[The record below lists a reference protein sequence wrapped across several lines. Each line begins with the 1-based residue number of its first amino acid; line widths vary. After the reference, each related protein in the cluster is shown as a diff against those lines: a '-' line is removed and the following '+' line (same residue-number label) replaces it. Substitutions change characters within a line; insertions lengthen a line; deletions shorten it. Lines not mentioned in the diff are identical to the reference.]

1 MASNETIY
9 GEMTAE
15 EARYFE
21 AECKRF
27 PWLSQVT
34 MSDYDLCSSI
44 DRDIRPGVSFNLFSG
59 WRLHY
64 GWVFINILK
73 YFYEHGEFK
82 HFDHGYIDGQIAAER
97 ALRGHLGAIVVLSA
111 ESGAVRVMASSP
123 TFPPGDF
130 VPSIS
135 RVRYRELVEDPGNP
149 FLNRAVQGSYMPGS
163 TIKPLTALAALEN
176 GIPETKTYDC

>member
-9 GEMTAE
+9 GEMTAD
-15 EARYFE
+15 EARCFE

-34 MSDYDLCSSI
+34 MSDADLCNSI

-82 HFDHGYIDGQIAAER
+82 HFDRGYIDAQAEYLIALIMRTHGADTDQIEN
-97 ALRGHLGAIVVLSA
+97 VLSHH
-111 ESGAVRVMASSP
+111 
-123 TFPPGDF
+123 TNFQF
-130 VPSIS
+130 
-135 RVRYRELVEDPGNP
+135 
-149 FLNRAVQGSYMPGS
+149 
-163 TIKPLTALAALEN
+163 T
-176 GIPETKTYDC
+176 

>member
-1 MASNETIY
+1 MASNEIIY
-9 GEMTAE
+9 GEMTAD
-15 EARYFE
+15 EARCFE

-34 MSDYDLCSSI
+34 MSDADLCNSI

-82 HFDHGYIDGQIAAER
+82 HFDRGYIDAQAEYLIALIMRTHRADSGQ
-97 ALRGHLGAIVVLSA
+97 VT
-111 ESGAVRVMASSP
+111 AVIDHQSKFQFAQI
-123 TFPPGDF
+123 F
-130 VPSIS
+130 
-135 RVRYRELVEDPGNP
+135 
-149 FLNRAVQGSYMPGS
+149 
-163 TIKPLTALAALEN
+163 
-176 GIPETKTYDC
+176 

>member
-9 GEMTAE
+9 GEMTAD
-15 EARYFE
+15 EARCFE

-34 MSDYDLCSSI
+34 MSDADLCNSI

-82 HFDHGYIDGQIAAER
+82 HFDRGYIDAQAEYLIALIMR
-97 ALRGHLGAIVVLSA
+97 THGADTDQVENVLSHQ
-111 ESGAVRVMASSP
+111 
-123 TFPPGDF
+123 TNFKFD
-130 VPSIS
+130 
-135 RVRYRELVEDPGNP
+135 
-149 FLNRAVQGSYMPGS
+149 Q
-163 TIKPLTALAALEN
+163 K
-176 GIPETKTYDC
+176 

>member
-9 GEMTAE
+9 GEMTAD
-15 EARYFE
+15 EARCFE

-34 MSDYDLCSSI
+34 MSDADLCNSI

-82 HFDHGYIDGQIAAER
+82 HFDRGYIDAQAEYLIALIMR
-97 ALRGHLGAIVVLSA
+97 THGADTDQVENVLSHQTNFKFD
-111 ESGAVRVMASSP
+111 R
-123 TFPPGDF
+123 
-130 VPSIS
+130 
-135 RVRYRELVEDPGNP
+135 
-149 FLNRAVQGSYMPGS
+149 
-163 TIKPLTALAALEN
+163 K
-176 GIPETKTYDC
+176 

>member
-15 EARYFE
+15 EARCFE

-34 MSDYDLCSSI
+34 MSDADLCNSI

-82 HFDHGYIDGQIAAER
+82 HFDRGYIDAQAQYLIALIMR
-97 ALRGHLGAIVVLSA
+97 THGADSTQVQNVLSHQ
-111 ESGAVRVMASSP
+111 
-123 TFPPGDF
+123 TNFKFD
-130 VPSIS
+130 
-135 RVRYRELVEDPGNP
+135 
-149 FLNRAVQGSYMPGS
+149 Q
-163 TIKPLTALAALEN
+163 K
-176 GIPETKTYDC
+176 

>member
-1 MASNETIY
+1 MTIWEELAMASNETIY
-9 GEMTAE
+9 GEMTAD
-15 EARYFE
+15 EARCFE

-34 MSDYDLCSSI
+34 MSDADLCNSI

-82 HFDHGYIDGQIAAER
+82 HFDRGYIDAQAQYIIALIMR
-97 ALRGHLGAIVVLSA
+97 THGADIDQVA
-111 ESGAVRVMASSP
+111 AV
-123 TFPPGDF
+123 FDH
-130 VPSIS
+130 
-135 RVRYRELVEDPGNP
+135 
-149 FLNRAVQGSYMPGS
+149 
-163 TIKPLTALAALEN
+163 
-176 GIPETKTYDC
+176 ETKFQFAH

>member
-9 GEMTAE
+9 GEMTAD
-15 EARYFE
+15 EARCFE

-34 MSDYDLCSSI
+34 MSDADLCNSI

-82 HFDHGYIDGQIAAER
+82 HFDRGYIDSQAEYLIALIMR
-97 ALRGHLGAIVVLSA
+97 THGADTDQVENVLSHQ
-111 ESGAVRVMASSP
+111 
-123 TFPPGDF
+123 TNFKFD
-130 VPSIS
+130 
-135 RVRYRELVEDPGNP
+135 
-149 FLNRAVQGSYMPGS
+149 Q
-163 TIKPLTALAALEN
+163 K
-176 GIPETKTYDC
+176 

>member
-34 MSDYDLCSSI
+34 MSDADLCNSI

-82 HFDHGYIDGQIAAER
+82 HFDRGYIDAQAQYLIALIMR
-97 ALRGHLGAIVVLSA
+97 THGADHTQVQNVLSHQA
-111 ESGAVRVMASSP
+111 NFQF
-123 TFPPGDF
+123 T
-130 VPSIS
+130 
-135 RVRYRELVEDPGNP
+135 
-149 FLNRAVQGSYMPGS
+149 
-163 TIKPLTALAALEN
+163 
-176 GIPETKTYDC
+176 

>member
-15 EARYFE
+15 EARCFE

-34 MSDYDLCSSI
+34 MSDADLCNSI

-82 HFDHGYIDGQIAAER
+82 HFDRGYIDAQAQYLIALIMR
-97 ALRGHLGAIVVLSA
+97 THGADTDQVENVLSHQ
-111 ESGAVRVMASSP
+111 
-123 TFPPGDF
+123 TNFQF
-130 VPSIS
+130 
-135 RVRYRELVEDPGNP
+135 
-149 FLNRAVQGSYMPGS
+149 
-163 TIKPLTALAALEN
+163 T
-176 GIPETKTYDC
+176 

>member
-1 MASNETIY
+1 MTIWEELAMASNETIY

-15 EARYFE
+15 EARFFE

-27 PWLSQVT
+27 PWLTQVT
-34 MSDYDLCSSI
+34 MSDADLCNSI

-82 HFDHGYIDGQIAAER
+82 HFDWGYIDAQAQYLIALIMRTHGADSGQ
-97 ALRGHLGAIVVLSA
+97 VT
-111 ESGAVRVMASSP
+111 AVIDHQTNFQFTP
-123 TFPPGDF
+123 IF
-130 VPSIS
+130 
-135 RVRYRELVEDPGNP
+135 
-149 FLNRAVQGSYMPGS
+149 
-163 TIKPLTALAALEN
+163 
-176 GIPETKTYDC
+176 

>member
-9 GEMTAE
+9 GEMTAD
-15 EARYFE
+15 EARWFE

-34 MSDYDLCSSI
+34 MSDADLCNSI

-82 HFDHGYIDGQIAAER
+82 HFDRGYIDSQAEYLIALIMR
-97 ALRGHLGAIVVLSA
+97 THGADTDQVENVLSHHTNFQFT
-111 ESGAVRVMASSP
+111 P
-123 TFPPGDF
+123 IF
-130 VPSIS
+130 
-135 RVRYRELVEDPGNP
+135 
-149 FLNRAVQGSYMPGS
+149 
-163 TIKPLTALAALEN
+163 
-176 GIPETKTYDC
+176 

>member
-1 MASNETIY
+1 MASNETFY

-15 EARYFE
+15 EARSFE

-27 PWLSQVT
+27 PWLTQVA

-82 HFDHGYIDGQIAAER
+82 HFDRGYIDAQAEYIVALIMKTYGADTNQVAA
-97 ALRGHLGAIVVLSA
+97 VL
-111 ESGAVRVMASSP
+111 
-123 TFPPGDF
+123 DH
-130 VPSIS
+130 
-135 RVRYRELVEDPGNP
+135 
-149 FLNRAVQGSYMPGS
+149 
-163 TIKPLTALAALEN
+163 
-176 GIPETKTYDC
+176 ETKFQFAH

>member
-9 GEMTAE
+9 GEMTAD
-15 EARYFE
+15 EARCFE

-34 MSDYDLCSSI
+34 MSDADLCNSI

-82 HFDHGYIDGQIAAER
+82 HFDRGYIDAQAEYIVALIMKTYGADTNQVAAV
-97 ALRGHLGAIVVLSA
+97 LGH
-111 ESGAVRVMASSP
+111 
-123 TFPPGDF
+123 
-130 VPSIS
+130 
-135 RVRYRELVEDPGNP
+135 
-149 FLNRAVQGSYMPGS
+149 
-163 TIKPLTALAALEN
+163 
-176 GIPETKTYDC
+176 ETKFQFAH

>member
-9 GEMTAE
+9 GEMTAD
-15 EARYFE
+15 EARCFE

-34 MSDYDLCSSI
+34 MSDADLCNSI

-82 HFDHGYIDGQIAAER
+82 HFDRGYIDAQAQYIIAR
-97 ALRGHLGAIVVLSA
+97 IMRTHGADFDQ
-111 ESGAVRVMASSP
+111 GA
-123 TFPPGDF
+123 
-130 VPSIS
+130 
-135 RVRYRELVEDPGNP
+135 
-149 FLNRAVQGSYMPGS
+149 AVFDH
-163 TIKPLTALAALEN
+163 
-176 GIPETKTYDC
+176 ETKFQFAH

>member
-9 GEMTAE
+9 GEMTAD
-15 EARYFE
+15 EARCFE

-34 MSDYDLCSSI
+34 MSDADLCNSI

-82 HFDHGYIDGQIAAER
+82 HFDRGYIDSQAEYLIALIMR
-97 ALRGHLGAIVVLSA
+97 THGADTDQVENVLSHH
-111 ESGAVRVMASSP
+111 
-123 TFPPGDF
+123 TNFQF
-130 VPSIS
+130 
-135 RVRYRELVEDPGNP
+135 
-149 FLNRAVQGSYMPGS
+149 
-163 TIKPLTALAALEN
+163 T
-176 GIPETKTYDC
+176 

>member
-1 MASNETIY
+1 MTIWEVLAMASNDTIY

-73 YFYEHGEFK
+73 YFYEYGEFK
-82 HFDHGYIDGQIAAER
+82 HFDRGYIDAQAEYIVALIMKTYGADTNQVAAV
-97 ALRGHLGAIVVLSA
+97 LGH
-111 ESGAVRVMASSP
+111 
-123 TFPPGDF
+123 
-130 VPSIS
+130 
-135 RVRYRELVEDPGNP
+135 
-149 FLNRAVQGSYMPGS
+149 
-163 TIKPLTALAALEN
+163 
-176 GIPETKTYDC
+176 ETKFQFAH

>member
-1 MASNETIY
+1 MTIWRARAMASNETIY
-9 GEMTAE
+9 GEMTAD
-15 EARYFE
+15 EARCFE

-34 MSDYDLCSSI
+34 MSDADLCNSI

-82 HFDHGYIDGQIAAER
+82 HFDRGYIDAQAQYLIALIMRTHGADSTQVTAVIDHQSKFQFAQI
-97 ALRGHLGAIVVLSA
+97 
-111 ESGAVRVMASSP
+111 
-123 TFPPGDF
+123 F
-130 VPSIS
+130 
-135 RVRYRELVEDPGNP
+135 
-149 FLNRAVQGSYMPGS
+149 
-163 TIKPLTALAALEN
+163 
-176 GIPETKTYDC
+176 

>member
-15 EARYFE
+15 EARFFE

-27 PWLSQVT
+27 PWLTQVT
-34 MSDYDLCSSI
+34 MSDADLCNSI
-44 DRDIRPGVSFNLFSG
+44 DRDISPGTSFSIFAG

-82 HFDHGYIDGQIAAER
+82 HFDWGYIDSQTEYLIYLIMR
-97 ALRGHLGAIVVLSA
+97 THGADSTQVTAVL
-111 ESGAVRVMASSP
+111 
-123 TFPPGDF
+123 
-130 VPSIS
+130 
-135 RVRYRELVEDPGNP
+135 NH
-149 FLNRAVQGSYMPGS
+149 
-163 TIKPLTALAALEN
+163 
-176 GIPETKTYDC
+176 KTNFQFSHIF

>member
-1 MASNETIY
+1 MASNDTIY

-15 EARYFE
+15 EARCFE

-27 PWLSQVT
+27 PWLTQVT
-34 MSDYDLCSSI
+34 MSDADLCNSI

-82 HFDHGYIDGQIAAER
+82 HFDRGYIDAQAQYLIALIMR
-97 ALRGHLGAIVVLSA
+97 THGATTVQVQNVLDHQ
-111 ESGAVRVMASSP
+111 
-123 TFPPGDF
+123 TNFQFD
-130 VPSIS
+130 
-135 RVRYRELVEDPGNP
+135 
-149 FLNRAVQGSYMPGS
+149 
-163 TIKPLTALAALEN
+163 
-176 GIPETKTYDC
+176 

>member
-9 GEMTAE
+9 GEMTAD
-15 EARYFE
+15 EARFFE

-34 MSDYDLCSSI
+34 MSDADLCNSI

-82 HFDHGYIDGQIAAER
+82 HFDRGYIDAQAKYLIALIMR
-97 ALRGHLGAIVVLSA
+97 THGADTDQVENVLSHQ
-111 ESGAVRVMASSP
+111 
-123 TFPPGDF
+123 TNFKFD
-130 VPSIS
+130 
-135 RVRYRELVEDPGNP
+135 
-149 FLNRAVQGSYMPGS
+149 Q
-163 TIKPLTALAALEN
+163 K
-176 GIPETKTYDC
+176 

>member
-9 GEMTAE
+9 GEMTAD
-15 EARYFE
+15 EARFFE

-34 MSDYDLCSSI
+34 MSDADLCNSI

-82 HFDHGYIDGQIAAER
+82 HFDRGYIDAQTQYLIALIMR
-97 ALRGHLGAIVVLSA
+97 THGADTDQVENVLSHQ
-111 ESGAVRVMASSP
+111 
-123 TFPPGDF
+123 TNFKFD
-130 VPSIS
+130 
-135 RVRYRELVEDPGNP
+135 
-149 FLNRAVQGSYMPGS
+149 Q
-163 TIKPLTALAALEN
+163 K
-176 GIPETKTYDC
+176 

>member
-1 MASNETIY
+1 MASNDTVY

-15 EARYFE
+15 EARCFE
-21 AECKRF
+21 SECKRF

-34 MSDYDLCSSI
+34 MSDADLCNSI

-82 HFDHGYIDGQIAAER
+82 HFDRGYIDTQAEYIVALILKNYGADTNQVAAVID
-97 ALRGHLGAIVVLSA
+97 H
-111 ESGAVRVMASSP
+111 
-123 TFPPGDF
+123 
-130 VPSIS
+130 
-135 RVRYRELVEDPGNP
+135 
-149 FLNRAVQGSYMPGS
+149 Q
-163 TIKPLTALAALEN
+163 
-176 GIPETKTYDC
+176 TKFQFTH

>member
-9 GEMTAE
+9 GEMTAD
-15 EARYFE
+15 EARCFE

-34 MSDYDLCSSI
+34 MSDADLCNSI

-82 HFDHGYIDGQIAAER
+82 HFDRGYIDSQAEYLIALIMR
-97 ALRGHLGAIVVLSA
+97 THGADTDQVENVLSHHTNFQFT
-111 ESGAVRVMASSP
+111 P
-123 TFPPGDF
+123 IF
-130 VPSIS
+130 
-135 RVRYRELVEDPGNP
+135 
-149 FLNRAVQGSYMPGS
+149 
-163 TIKPLTALAALEN
+163 
-176 GIPETKTYDC
+176 

>member
-9 GEMTAE
+9 GEMTAD
-15 EARYFE
+15 EARWFE

-34 MSDYDLCSSI
+34 MSDADLCNSI

-82 HFDHGYIDGQIAAER
+82 HFDRGYIDAQAEYLIALIMR
-97 ALRGHLGAIVVLSA
+97 THGADTDQVENVLSHQ
-111 ESGAVRVMASSP
+111 
-123 TFPPGDF
+123 TNFKFD
-130 VPSIS
+130 
-135 RVRYRELVEDPGNP
+135 
-149 FLNRAVQGSYMPGS
+149 Q
-163 TIKPLTALAALEN
+163 K
-176 GIPETKTYDC
+176 

>member
-15 EARYFE
+15 EARCFE

-34 MSDYDLCSSI
+34 MSDADLCNSI

-82 HFDHGYIDGQIAAER
+82 HFDRGYIDAQAQYLIALIMR
-97 ALRGHLGAIVVLSA
+97 THGADSTQVQNVLSH
-111 ESGAVRVMASSP
+111 
-123 TFPPGDF
+123 
-130 VPSIS
+130 
-135 RVRYRELVEDPGNP
+135 
-149 FLNRAVQGSYMPGS
+149 Q
-163 TIKPLTALAALEN
+163 TIFQFT
-176 GIPETKTYDC
+176 

>member
-9 GEMTAE
+9 GEMTAD
-15 EARYFE
+15 EARCFE

-34 MSDYDLCSSI
+34 MSDADLCNSI
-44 DRDIRPGVSFNLFSG
+44 DRDIRPGVSFHLFSG

-82 HFDHGYIDGQIAAER
+82 HFDRGYIDSQAEYLIALIMRTHGADSGQVEN
-97 ALRGHLGAIVVLSA
+97 VLSHQ
-111 ESGAVRVMASSP
+111 
-123 TFPPGDF
+123 TNFKFD
-130 VPSIS
+130 
-135 RVRYRELVEDPGNP
+135 
-149 FLNRAVQGSYMPGS
+149 Q
-163 TIKPLTALAALEN
+163 K
-176 GIPETKTYDC
+176 

>member
-15 EARYFE
+15 EARCFE

-34 MSDYDLCSSI
+34 MSDADLCNSI

-82 HFDHGYIDGQIAAER
+82 HFDRGYIDAQAQYLIALIMRTHGADSGQVEN
-97 ALRGHLGAIVVLSA
+97 VLSHQ
-111 ESGAVRVMASSP
+111 
-123 TFPPGDF
+123 TNFQF
-130 VPSIS
+130 
-135 RVRYRELVEDPGNP
+135 
-149 FLNRAVQGSYMPGS
+149 
-163 TIKPLTALAALEN
+163 T
-176 GIPETKTYDC
+176 

>member
-9 GEMTAE
+9 GEMTAD
-15 EARYFE
+15 EARCFE

-34 MSDYDLCSSI
+34 MSDADLCNSI

-82 HFDHGYIDGQIAAER
+82 HFDRGYIDAQAEYLIALIMR
-97 ALRGHLGAIVVLSA
+97 THGADTDQVENVLSHHTNFQFT
-111 ESGAVRVMASSP
+111 P
-123 TFPPGDF
+123 IF
-130 VPSIS
+130 
-135 RVRYRELVEDPGNP
+135 
-149 FLNRAVQGSYMPGS
+149 
-163 TIKPLTALAALEN
+163 
-176 GIPETKTYDC
+176 

>member
-1 MASNETIY
+1 MTIWEALAMASNDTIY

-82 HFDHGYIDGQIAAER
+82 HFDHGYIDGQAEYIL
-97 ALRGHLGAIVVLSA
+97 ALIMRTHGADPTQVQNVLSHQ
-111 ESGAVRVMASSP
+111 
-123 TFPPGDF
+123 TNFQF
-130 VPSIS
+130 
-135 RVRYRELVEDPGNP
+135 
-149 FLNRAVQGSYMPGS
+149 
-163 TIKPLTALAALEN
+163 T
-176 GIPETKTYDC
+176 

>member
-1 MASNETIY
+1 MTIWEELAMASNETIY
-9 GEMTAE
+9 GEMTAD
-15 EARYFE
+15 EARCFE

-34 MSDYDLCSSI
+34 MSDADLCNSI

-82 HFDHGYIDGQIAAER
+82 HFDRGYIDAQAQYIIALIMRTHGVDIDQVA
-97 ALRGHLGAIVVLSA
+97 
-111 ESGAVRVMASSP
+111 AV
-123 TFPPGDF
+123 FDH
-130 VPSIS
+130 
-135 RVRYRELVEDPGNP
+135 
-149 FLNRAVQGSYMPGS
+149 
-163 TIKPLTALAALEN
+163 
-176 GIPETKTYDC
+176 ETKFQFAH